1 MNQLPTTWLGIL
13 GLLIVTVPATLAGI
27 SAMITARRN
36 RKKLSTVQSS
46 IKTTQT
52 GIDNINEQV
61 TNNHNTNL
69 RDDLTEVL
77 RMTGITKDAVEK
89 LQDNDI
95 RLIRGDISRIS
106 DDISVLRGE
115 LTDERDARTDLEH
128 RFDDREHRQHPP
140 GEGP

>member
-1 MNQLPTTWLGIL
+1 MSELPTTWLGVL
-13 GLLIVTVPATLAGI
+13 AVLIVTVPSTLVGA

-36 RKKLSTVQSS
+36 RKKLSTVQHS
-46 IKTTQT
+46 INTTQT

-69 RDDLTEVL
+69 RDDLTEIL

-95 RLIRGDISRIS
+95 RLIRNDISRIS
-106 DDISVLRGE
+106 GDIQVLRHE
-115 LTDERDARTDLEH
+115 LTDERDARTNLEH
-128 RFDDREHRQHPP
+128 RFDERENDERPHP
-140 GEGP
+140 